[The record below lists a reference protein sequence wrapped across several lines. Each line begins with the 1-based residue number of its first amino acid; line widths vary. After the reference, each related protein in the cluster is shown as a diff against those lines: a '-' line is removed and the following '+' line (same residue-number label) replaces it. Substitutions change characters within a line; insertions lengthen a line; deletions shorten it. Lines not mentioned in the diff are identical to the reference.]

1 MAFSVTLDL
10 DWPLLRM
17 QKLCLLHFT
26 EAVADPGDADLL
38 WGVIEL
44 IDFIQDEA
52 AKQGEPVEWLT
63 EEPDDEEEDVSLPS

>member
-17 QKLCLLHFT
+17 QKQCLLHF
-26 EAVADPGDADLL
+26 ADRVADRSDAELL
-38 WGVIEL
+38 DGVIEL

-63 EEPDDEEEDVSLPS
+63 EEPDDEEEDVSPPS